1 MQSLCSV
8 ETPYRLFVSPAV
20 RNPDC
25 VYLMQR
31 SHHGRFFESTTP
43 RSETA
48 RKDVPRRIPIL
59 SVSKPHA
66 GQEFSRTHSDSSVST
81 SQNAHCCSSRRLD
94 RYEVRSFPLALV
106 FRHPFERNPR
116 RRRCVLTIF
125 REFEHPFH
133 VVDFDGYEVVFPHL
147 IRRQPIEKVTAF
159 SLDSLVAFGH
169 LQSCFS
175 QVAEP
180 CSFRESFR

>member
-1 MQSLCSV
+1 MSILCSAV
-8 ETPYRLFVSPAV
+8 TTGVS
-20 RNPDC
+20 
-25 VYLMQR
+25 
-31 SHHGRFFESTTP
+31 SESTTP
-43 RSETA
+43 RSERLREKMFHAAFPYYQSRSHTRGRNFRAPTA
-48 RKDVPRRIPIL
+48 IRRFPRHKMHTVVRP
-59 SVSKPHA
+59 V
-66 GQEFSRTHSDSSVST
+66 G
-81 SQNAHCCSSRRLD
+81 LD

-169 LQSCFS
+169 LLELFLPGSRTVFF
-175 QVAEP
+175 P
-180 CSFRESFR
+180 RELSLIVFVSLTVN